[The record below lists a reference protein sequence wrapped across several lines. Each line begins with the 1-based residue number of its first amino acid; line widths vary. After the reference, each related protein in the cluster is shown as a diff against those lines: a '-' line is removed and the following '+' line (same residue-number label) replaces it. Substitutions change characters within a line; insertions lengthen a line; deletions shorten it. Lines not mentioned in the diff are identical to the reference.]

1 MKTLEYIKNKYN
13 LNLDQRMPIEIPN
26 VGRNEMIKWLSED
39 ELNFENLIEV
49 GVAGGEYSRLICENN
64 IFANIYGI
72 DPWKK
77 YREYSDY
84 RKETTFMKMEED
96 ARNRMKDFPN
106 YTFIKKT
113 SLEAL
118 DDFKDESLDFVYI
131 DANHRDPYITE
142 DVKGWYK
149 KVKKGGILAGH
160 D

>member
-84 RKETTFMKMEED
+84 RKEKYEIET
-96 ARNRMKDFPN
+96 
-106 YTFIKKT
+106 
-113 SLEAL
+113 L
-118 DDFKDESLDFVYI
+118 
-131 DANHRDPYITE
+131 
-142 DVKGWYK
+142 
-149 KVKKGGILAGH
+149 
-160 D
+160 